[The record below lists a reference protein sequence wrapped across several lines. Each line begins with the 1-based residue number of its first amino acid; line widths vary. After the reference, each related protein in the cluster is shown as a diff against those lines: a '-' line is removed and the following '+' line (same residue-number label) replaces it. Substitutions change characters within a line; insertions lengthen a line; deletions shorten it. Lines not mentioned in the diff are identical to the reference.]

1 MAQGSNGSSQ
11 RPSPAEVR
19 GLGGWLLLPAAGMIL
34 SLGYFVLGLG
44 SLRDL
49 FLVLPRVDP
58 GVGTFLVVEAI
69 VAGLLQLVAPIYLL
83 VLFFATRI
91 RFPRHYCYWL
101 AAVLIYSIVD
111 LIATWTLV
119 QSYFAATGE
128 DPRLPDEIWQAPLR
142 AALVAAIW
150 IPYMNH
156 SVRVK
161 NTFVN

>member
-1 MAQGSNGSSQ
+1 MAQDSNGSFQ
-11 RPSPAEVR
+11 RPSPTEVR
-19 GLGGWLLLPAAGMIL
+19 GIGGWLLLPMAGMVL
-34 SLGYFVLGLG
+34 SLVYFALGLG

-49 FLVLPRVDP
+49 FLILPRVDP
-58 GVGTFLVVEAI
+58 GVGTFLVVETV

-83 VLFFATRI
+83 VLFFNTRI

-101 AAVLIYSIVD
+101 ASVLIYSVLD
-111 LIATWTLV
+111 LIATWILV
-119 QSYFAATGE
+119 QSYFAVAGQ
-128 DPRLPDEIWQAPLR
+128 DPRVPEEVWQAPLR

-150 IPYMNH
+150 IPYMNR